1 MFEDVLFLILSVVGI
16 ILIILVIYDII
27 AKDYV
32 IKKLRETN
40 KALFEELIEFK
51 EEWICLI

>member
-1 MFEDVLFLILSVVGI
+1 MFEEILLFFLSVVGI

-51 EEWICLI
+51 EE